1 MEATMSNP
9 NTRDERPDATDESA
23 ENELRGDSLDGPER
37 TRAADHTAYEK
48 RRNPDTVVRT
58 DGEEDTLY
66 NDGLELEDDTPPLG
80 TTGGDAK
87 VI

>member
-1 MEATMSNP
+1 MNNP
-9 NTRDERPDATDESA
+9 KTSDERPDATDQSA
-23 ENELRGDSLDGPER
+23 ENELRGDSLAGSER
-37 TRAADHTAYEK
+37 KRAADHTEYENT
-48 RRNPDTVVRT
+48 RNPDDVIRT
-58 DGEEDTLY
+58 DDEEDTLY